1 MYPLSPLSSRRSLT
15 KAAAVPLPLLTFLA
29 LITPVSLSAGEAP
42 TVGSLTF
49 LTIAQGASVPGPS
62 LGEPAVARA
71 GVDLIVQSTV
81 QGTAP
86 IALQWWFN
94 GEPMSGATNASFR
107 IPAIERADEGRYSLT
122 ASNAFGRTATLDT
135 PLFVS
140 NVSPSNFV
148 GLTVA
153 EPVGTRIDFQYA
165 DALSDA
171 IDCSPETCHAGN
183 TVILR
188 QTYAAASVRVF

>member
-1 MYPLSPLSSRRSLT
+1 MYPLSPLSTRRSLT
-15 KAAAVPLPLLTFLA
+15 KAAAVLLPLLTVLA

-49 LTIAQGASVPGPS
+49 LTLAQDASVPGPS

-94 GEPMSGATNASFR
+94 KEPLPGATNASFR
-107 IPAIERADEGRYSLT
+107 IPALERADEGRYSLT

-140 NVSPSNFV
+140 
-148 GLTVA
+148 
-153 EPVGTRIDFQYA
+153 TRN
-165 DALSDA
+165 
-171 IDCSPETCHAGN
+171 PEYRAGS
-183 TVILR
+183 R
-188 QTYAAASVRVF
+188 WRP